1 MCSFNWQ
8 YPIPPS
14 SWTNKTEEKTKAD
27 PRYGI
32 FFYGEKGYFVLN
44 KPFPLQEIMKKM
56 FIIILLSFVNT
67 WMR

>member
-44 KPFPLQEIMKKM
+44 KPFPLQEI
-56 FIIILLSFVNT
+56 I
-67 WMR
+67 